1 MAPVQ
6 PLRPDKDK
14 RMKSILGK
22 FYRIL
27 LSADGILL
35 IVDNSVRRRFRSSIA
50 GSYIIKNPREPGSR
64 DPKTDIFPSKYFR
77 LASAR

>member
-6 PLRPDKDK
+6 PLRPNKDK

-27 LSADGILL
+27 LSANGILL
-35 IVDNSVRRRFRSSIA
+35 IVDNSVRRRLRSSIA
-50 GSYIIKNPREPGSR
+50 GSCIIKNHREPGPR
-64 DPKTDIFPSKYFR
+64 DPKTNIFPSKYFR
-77 LASAR
+77 HAGAR